1 MQKYF
6 NHNLILKVAGRME
19 GFEHY
24 IESIFG
30 PKGALSNAKV
40 KEGLDKLRFLRST
53 PEDMRSKVNALPDVV
68 DTNFDDPKVSA
79 GTFMSMFCELNCL
92 AAHFCISIP
101 LFITLYSVVYKM
113 TSIHCIFNKI
123 T

>member
-6 NHNLILKVAGRME
+6 NGKLILKVAGRME

-40 KEGLDKLRFLRST
+40 KEGLEKLRFFRSA
-53 PEDMRSKVNALPDVV
+53 PEDMRSKVNALPNVV
-68 DTNFDDPKVSA
+68 DTNFDDPKVSME
-79 GTFMSMFCELNCL
+79 TFMSMFCELNCRTTY
-92 AAHFCISIP
+92 FCISIP
-101 LFITLYSVVYKM
+101 LFTLLLFSCV
-113 TSIHCIFNKI
+113 
-123 T
+123 